1 MSERGL
7 KRSTVVVH
15 ENNEMPL
22 ELLRPHFANPECS
35 ELLIKVAKEA
45 AESLRAVNVSSVR
58 QLSPFR
64 YAGGKTWLVPEVR
77 KWIQSLPHKP
87 STFIEPFAG
96 GAILGLTVAVENLA
110 NKVVLCELDPDVAAV
125 WRVIFGR
132 SNVDAQWLFETI
144 LNADL
149 TEEYVRD
156 IISQEPSSIKAR
168 AFRTIIKNRCQR
180 GGILAPGAGLVKAGE
195 NGKGL
200 LSRWYPETLVERMT
214 VLRKVRDRVTFIQGD
229 AFNVIAQHA
238 DDPQAAFLV
247 DPPYTAGG
255 KKAGSRLYLHN
266 TIDHE
271 RLFSTMA
278 KVEGSF
284 LMTYDDAPEVVDMAS
299 ENGFLIA
306 RVPMKNTH
314 HAIIYELLIKQP

>member
-1 MSERGL
+1 MAAFINLLEPSNTVAQVELAEAQLAVTPVVATAPVEAVNRDFEL
-7 KRSTVVVH
+7 KS
-15 ENNEMPL
+15 
-22 ELLRPHFANPECS
+22 
-35 ELLIKVAKEA
+35 
-45 AESLRAVNVSSVR
+45 VNVSSVR

-64 YAGGKTWLVPEVR
+64 YAGGKTWLVPEVS
-77 KWIQSLPHKP
+77 KWIQNLPQRP
-87 STFIEPFAG
+87 TVFIEPFAG

-110 NKVVLCELDPDVAAV
+110 DRVILCELDPDVAAV

-132 SNVDAQWLFETI
+132 SNVNAQWLFDSI

-149 TEEYVRD
+149 TEEYVRSVID
-156 IISQEPSSIKAR
+156 HRPTSIRGR

-200 LSRWYPETLVERMT
+200 LSRWYPETLVARMS
-214 VLRKVRDRVTFIQGD
+214 VLRAVRHRVTFVEGD
-229 AFNVIAQHA
+229 AFDTIAEYVN
-238 DDPQAAFLV
+238 DPNAAFVV

-266 TIDHE
+266 IVDHN
-271 RLFSTMA
+271 RLFEVMSN
-278 KVEGSF
+278 VQGSV
-284 LMTYDDAPEVVDMAS
+284 LMTYDDAPEVVEMALRNDF
-299 ENGFLIA
+299 EIT

-314 HAIIYELLIKQP
+314 HEIIHELLIKKP